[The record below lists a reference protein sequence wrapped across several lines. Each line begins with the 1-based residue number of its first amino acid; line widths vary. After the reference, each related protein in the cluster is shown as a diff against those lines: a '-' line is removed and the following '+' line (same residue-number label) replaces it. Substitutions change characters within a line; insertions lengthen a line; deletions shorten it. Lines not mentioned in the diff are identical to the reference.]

1 MADYKRT
8 TEPTSNPIDLAYVKR
23 HARIETT
30 DEDDDIQSK
39 INAAVRF
46 VERQYSLA
54 AITQTWTM
62 TLDRFP
68 ADGRI
73 YLPVRPVQSI
83 TSLKY
88 TDTDGDQQT
97 WSGAN
102 YRLLD
107 ADGLRPYITY
117 IYNGAWPSSVRT
129 DLDSIEVVWSAGYGD
144 SAADV
149 PADFRHALAV
159 LVATYF
165 GNREILDGYVST
177 GADYQLRDSLR
188 GLGIVPEVDGV
199 EC

>member
-46 VERQYSLA
+46 AERQYSLA

-68 ADGRI
+68 ANSRL

-83 TSLKY
+83 TRS
-88 TDTDGDQQT
+88 
-97 WSGAN
+97 
-102 YRLLD
+102 
-107 ADGLRPYITY
+107 
-117 IYNGAWPSSVRT
+117 WP
-129 DLDSIEVVWSAGYGD
+129 
-144 SAADV
+144 
-149 PADFRHALAV
+149 
-159 LVATYF
+159 
-165 GNREILDGYVST
+165 
-177 GADYQLRDSLR
+177 
-188 GLGIVPEVDGV
+188 
-199 EC
+199 